1 LPFSKWDEA
10 MTSVS
15 ADPIRWPA
23 EFNVLPKEV
32 FHRQDVYEAELAKIF
47 YGREWHPLAHVS
59 EIPNKGDFKTLQI
72 GNAPVLVVHGDDD
85 RVRVF
90 YNSCPHRG
98 TQLQICARGHAK
110 EIECPYHRWLFTL
123 QGDLVGAPGMEEFQP
138 AFRKQDYGLREL
150 RSGEFCGLI
159 LATCSAEA
167 PELDVFLNGTTE
179 YLKKALGGD
188 GRLKLIGYQ
197 KTVYGTNWKEYG
209 DNEGYHPPLLH
220 RAFRL
225 LRWQG
230 GKGTQGVTEYG
241 HKVLEAEL
249 QNPKPGF
256 LNDHS
261 LVEFRDTSTPPRSVV
276 VSLWPMTTIVKH
288 MDVINI
294 RYAFPLSQDET
305 EVHYAYFSHHDDS
318 PELLAHRIRQ
328 ASNLLGPSGFI
339 SLEDGAVFS
348 RIHGGSRTLGTVAF
362 QKGYQGQPL
371 TAPCFVAQNDEA
383 SNLLRWERYRQTMGF
398 KRD

>member
-1 LPFSKWDEA
+1 
-10 MTSVS
+10 MTFANDGSL
-15 ADPIRWPA
+15 RWPA
-23 EFNVLPKEV
+23 EFNTIPKDV
-32 FHRQDVYEAELAKIF
+32 FHRGDVYQAELERIF

-59 EIPNKGDFKTLQI
+59 ELPNKGDFKTLQI
-72 GNAPVLVVHGDDD
+72 GEAPVLIVHGDDD

-90 YNSCPHRG
+90 FNSCPHRG
-98 TQLQICARGHAK
+98 TQLKTCARGNDK
-110 EIECPYHRWLFTL
+110 EIECPYHRWLFNL
-123 QGDLVGAPGMEEFQP
+123 RGDLQGAPGMDQFEP
-138 AFRKQDYGLREL
+138 GFRKQDYGLREL

-159 LATCSAEA
+159 LATCRDDTPDLGEFLRGAE
-167 PELDVFLNGTTE
+167 D
-179 YLKKALGGD
+179 YLRKALGGD
-188 GRLKLIGYQ
+188 GRLTLIGYQ
-197 KTVYGTNWKEYG
+197 KTIYGTNWKEYG

-230 GKGTQGVTEYG
+230 GKGTQGVTENG
-241 HKVLEAEL
+241 HKVLEAEV
-249 QNPKPGF
+249 QRPNPGF

-294 RYAFPLSQDET
+294 RYAFPRSPDET
-305 EVHYAYFSHHDDS
+305 EVHYAYFAHQNDS
-318 PELLAHRIRQ
+318 PELYDHRVRQ

-339 SLEDGAVFS
+339 SLEDGAVFN
-348 RIHGGSRTLGTVAF
+348 RVHEGSYGLGTVAF
-362 QKGYQGQPL
+362 HKGYEGKPL
-371 TAPCFVAQNDEA
+371 ASPCFVAQNDEA

-398 KRD
+398 ERG